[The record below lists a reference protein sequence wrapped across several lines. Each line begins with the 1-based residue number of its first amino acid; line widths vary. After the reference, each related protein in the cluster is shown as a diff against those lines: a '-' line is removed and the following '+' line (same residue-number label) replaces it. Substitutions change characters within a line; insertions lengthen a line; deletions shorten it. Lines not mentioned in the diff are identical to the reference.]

1 MFGTHLL
8 LSHDQDYTRFDE
20 AASASVRKAVV
31 SVIEGLMWC
40 LAVLF
45 ALLGLL
51 YYVDIRVAAMPRLKE
66 PPLKPGESSATVS
79 NVSAT
84 GVPAEGEGKLDA

>member
-1 MFGTHLL
+1 M
-8 LSHDQDYTRFDE
+8 LSHGQDYTRFDE

-31 SVIEGLMWC
+31 SVIEGLVWC

-51 YYVDIRVAAMPRLKE
+51 YYIDIRVAAMPRLKE
-66 PPLKPGESSATVS
+66 PPLKPGEAAAPAAS
-79 NVSAT
+79 
-84 GVPAEGEGKLDA
+84 VPAEGEGKLDA